1 MNILVESES
10 FDIISDLEGEATY
23 AEDKD
28 EDVGH
33 EGGEVCRLALLC
45 TLWKNHFL
53 IMMVIQTMTFAVM
66 VMTRMVVTTS
76 NLPVTWFP

>member
-23 AEDKD
+23 AEDED

-33 EGGEVCRLALLC
+33 EGGEVCRLALLW
-45 TLWKNHFL
+45 TLRKNQFL
-53 IMMVIQTMTFAVM
+53 DHDGDTDNDF
-66 VMTRMVVTTS
+66 RS
-76 NLPVTWFP
+76 DGNE

>member
-45 TLWKNHFL
+45 ALRNNQFLDHDDDDTDNDNHD
-53 IMMVIQTMTFAVM
+53 VDAV
-66 VMTRMVVTTS
+66 
-76 NLPVTWFP
+76 

>member
-10 FDIISDLEGEATY
+10 FDILSDLEGEATD
-23 AEDKD
+23 AEDED

-45 TLWKNHFL
+45 TLRKHQQSKVL
-53 IMMVIQTMTFAVM
+53 
-66 VMTRMVVTTS
+66 
-76 NLPVTWFP
+76 LPT

>member
-1 MNILVESES
+1 M
-10 FDIISDLEGEATY
+10 ISHLEGEPTD

-45 TLWKNHFL
+45 TLRNNQFL
-53 IMMVIQTMTFAVM
+53 DYDDMTMILTMTIMMLMP
-66 VMTRMVVTTS
+66 S
-76 NLPVTWFP
+76 DLPVTWFL